1 MISQIDCFL
10 LCASIE
16 AVSST
21 LEQLRECRAVK
32 HINLLVSEELAE
44 TTPVPEGCTMIVVD
58 SMQSSEALASIADNL
73 HCPYA
78 MLYTKSS
85 PLTLG
90 LYALRRMVRVANDT
104 GAAMVYSDH
113 YSVENG
119 ETKAH
124 PVIDYQEGSLRDD
137 FDFGSL
143 LVIKSELIRQYA
155 ANNADAAYKYA
166 ALYDLRLF

>member
-10 LCASIE
+10 PCASIE

-44 TTPVPEGCTMIVVD
+44 TTSVPEGCTMIVVD
-58 SMQSSEALASIADNL
+58 SMQSSETLASIVDNL

-85 PLTLG
+85 P
-90 LYALRRMVRVANDT
+90 
-104 GAAMVYSDH
+104 
-113 YSVENG
+113 
-119 ETKAH
+119 
-124 PVIDYQEGSLRDD
+124 
-137 FDFGSL
+137 
-143 LVIKSELIRQYA
+143 
-155 ANNADAAYKYA
+155 
-166 ALYDLRLF
+166 